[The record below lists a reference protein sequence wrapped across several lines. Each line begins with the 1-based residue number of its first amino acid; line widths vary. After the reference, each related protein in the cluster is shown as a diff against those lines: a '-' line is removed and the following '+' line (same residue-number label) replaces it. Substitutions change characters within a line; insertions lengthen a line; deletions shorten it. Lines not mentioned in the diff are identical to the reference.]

1 MLAEG
6 HDENVSRAFSA
17 TNGVDGV
24 LVLHGFTGSPRSMRP
39 LAEAFANAGFR
50 VELPLLPGHGTTPSA
65 LAETTFADWVAAAD
79 EEFLALA
86 AACERVVIAGLSMG
100 GALACELAARHPEV
114 RGIVLI
120 NPFVEPPAA
129 SFLALLGQ
137 ALATGQRSLPSI
149 GADISRPG
157 PSAGGYD
164 ETPIAPLLSL
174 AEALQDFG
182 SRLGEVTCPVLL
194 FSSRVDHVVPSSG
207 GDFVEGHVAGAFE
220 RVFLERSFHIATLD
234 EDAPELEARA
244 VAFAQ
249 KVTAA

>member
-1 MLAEG
+1 MVAEG
-6 HDENVSRAFSA
+6 DEDEASRAFSA

-50 VELPLLPGHGTTPSA
+50 VELPVLPGHGTTPA
-65 LAETTFADWVAAAD
+65 ELAETSYSDWVQAAD

-86 AACERVVIAGLSMG
+86 SACERVIVAGLSMG

-114 RGIVLI
+114 AGIILV

-137 ALATGQRSLPSI
+137 ALATGQRSFPSI
-149 GADISRPG
+149 GSDIARAG
-157 PSAGGYD
+157 PSGGGYD

-174 AEALQDFG
+174 AEALQDFAG
-182 SRLGEVTCPVLL
+182 RLGEVTCPVLL
-194 FSSRVDHVVPSSG
+194 FSSRVDHVVPPSG
-207 GDFVEGHVAGAFE
+207 GDFVEGHVAGPFE
-220 RVFLERSFHIATLD
+220 RVFLEHSFHVATLD
-234 EDAPELEARA
+234 EDASELEARA